1 MEYALFAFHRDSPV
15 LARKGM
21 AWVAAT
27 RGHIYYRRGCSAANR
42 LSSVDLIYFRT
53 ERDAQRAGYHR
64 STARG
69 C

>member
-21 AWVAAT
+21 AWVAAV
-27 RGHIYYRRGCSAANR
+27 RGRIYYRRGCSAANSL
-42 LSSVDLIYFRT
+42 LSANLIYFRT
-53 ERDAQRAGYHR
+53 EREAQMAGYRR